1 MVYFCTLSLGCPF
14 GSGLAI
20 MDLYPFTHC
29 HYPPVIMIYGYAR
42 VSTIEQTTAPQ
53 QLELQSYGC
62 DKILLEH
69 GVSGSVT
76 DRNVLTWLLSNI
88 KEGDTVV
95 VVRLDRLGRSLKHL
109 LDTIDHLHNVGAN
122 FVSLS
127 EGMDTTTPTGKLL
140 FSIFG
145 AIAEFERNLII
156 DRVNAGIKSAKA
168 RGVHCGKPPKLNNE
182 QVELLLELRQQG
194 KTATQIQRLLNISER
209 TYYRYLQRLSV

>member
-1 MVYFCTLSLGCPF
+1 
-14 GSGLAI
+14 
-20 MDLYPFTHC
+20 
-29 HYPPVIMIYGYAR
+29 MIYGYAR

-76 DRNVLTWLLSNI
+76 DRDVLGWLLDNLR
-88 KEGDTVV
+88 EGDTVV

-109 LDTIDHLHNVGAN
+109 LETIDYIHKVGAN
-122 FVSLS
+122 FISLS
-127 EGMDTTTPTGKLL
+127 EGFDTTTPTGKLL

-156 DRVNAGIKSAKA
+156 DRVNAGIKSAQA
-168 RGVHCGKPPKLNNE
+168 RGVHCGHPHKLNS
-182 QVELLLELRQQG
+182 QQAELLFELKLQG
-194 KTATQIQRLLNISER
+194 KSPKQIQQLLNISKA
-209 TYYRYLQRLSV
+209 TYYRYLKHSSN

>member
-1 MVYFCTLSLGCPF
+1 
-14 GSGLAI
+14 
-20 MDLYPFTHC
+20 
-29 HYPPVIMIYGYAR
+29 MIYGYAR

-53 QLELQSYGC
+53 QLELQHYGC
-62 DKILLEH
+62 DKIFLEH

-76 DRNVLTWLLSNI
+76 DRDVLSHLLNI
-88 KEGDTVV
+88 LGKGDTVV

-109 LDTIDHLHNVGAN
+109 LETIDYIHKVGAN
-122 FVSLS
+122 FISLA

-168 RGVHCGKPPKLNNE
+168 RGVHCGKPPKLNPE
-182 QVELLLELRQQG
+182 QLQLFLELRQQG
-194 KTATQIQRLLNISER
+194 KTAKQIQRLLNISER
-209 TYYRYLQRLSV
+209 TYYRYLKRLYTDIAQTTN

>member
-1 MVYFCTLSLGCPF
+1 
-14 GSGLAI
+14 
-20 MDLYPFTHC
+20 
-29 HYPPVIMIYGYAR
+29 MIYGYAR

-53 QLELQSYGC
+53 QLELQNYGC

-76 DRNVLTWLLSNI
+76 DRDVLRWLLDNLR
-88 KEGDTVV
+88 EGDTVV

-109 LDTIDHLHNVGAN
+109 LETIDHIHKVGAN
-122 FVSLS
+122 FISLA

-156 DRVNAGIKSAKA
+156 DRVNAGIKSAQA
-168 RGVHCGKPPKLNNE
+168 RGVHCGHPYKLNAQ
-182 QVELLLELRQQG
+182 QVDLLLELKLQG
-194 KTATQIQRLLNISER
+194 KSPKQIQQLLNISKA
-209 TYYRYLQRLSV
+209 TYYRYLERLST